1 MGTFSSFLDAIS
13 SAVKSFNLF
22 SDLLDIALV
31 SYIMYKIIYLVRET
45 RAVQLVKGIFL
56 LAMSYIISVQFDLKT
71 MSFLLKNVFQIGMI
85 ALLILFQPELRR
97 MLEKVGRT
105 QVSAFNVFS
114 PDGVERK
121 SDVWIKAI
129 KNICEAMDEL
139 SKTKTGALMVI
150 EKTTRLGEQIGTGVY
165 MDSHITVELL
175 LNIFF
180 VNTPLHDGAVI
191 VRDGKI
197 LAAACFLPKP
207 QNEEGIA
214 NTLGSRHRAA
224 IGISEISDAITI
236 VVSEENG
243 TISITEDGEL
253 IRNFTKETLKQFLV
267 EKLVPKVV
275 TRKEVE
281 EKPKKKILTK
291 KDKSKSTKTEDISLD
306 DTQEDVDT
314 DNNEGDSTQED
325 NSQNSKKK
333 NKNNKKSQK

>member
-1 MGTFSSFLDAIS
+1 MGNFSSFLDALNG
-13 SAVKSFNLF
+13 AVKSFNIF

-31 SYIMYKIIYLVRET
+31 SYLTYKIIYLVRET

-56 LAMSYIISVQFDLKT
+56 LAMSYLISVQFNLRA
-71 MSFLLKNVFQIGMI
+71 MSFVLTNVFQIGII
-85 ALLILFQPELRR
+85 ALIILFQPELRR
-97 MLEKVGRT
+97 ILEKVGRT

-114 PDGVERK
+114 PEVTERK
-121 SDVWIKAI
+121 TEVWIKAI
-129 KNICEAMDEL
+129 KSICEAMEEL

-175 LNIFF
+175 LNIFY

-207 QNEEGIA
+207 QNEQDIA

-224 IGISEISDAITI
+224 IGISEIADAITI

-243 TISITEDGEL
+243 TISITENGEL
-253 IRNFTKETLKQFLV
+253 IRNFTKETLNQFLV

-275 TRKEVE
+275 PRKEIE
-281 EKPKKKILTK
+281 LIPKKKSSK
-291 KDKSKSTKTEDISLD
+291 KDKLSDSNEVNENI
-306 DTQEDVDT
+306 
-314 DNNEGDSTQED
+314 NNDKKI
-325 NSQNSKKK
+325 NKNKKKSKKS
-333 NKNNKKSQK
+333 KK